1 MDEYNVYVS
10 GRFVATST
18 KEEILKDYDL
28 TEEEFQAICKDK
40 RKRTSTSNNSAIV
53 KSISKSSET
62 GSHIVEEIADV
73 EIMLEQLKLLMDCNN
88 EVEKVKVSK
97 INRQLKRLGIGM

>member
-1 MDEYNVYVS
+1 M
-10 GRFVATST
+10 R
-18 KEEILKDYDL
+18 EEIRLLANMYGYEL
-28 TEEEFQAICKDK
+28 QSRQCIEELSELIQAICKDK

>member
-28 TEEEFQAICKDK
+28 TEEEFQARVGAKKKYKLYFGRIYKQKTKNMPLIKDWDETMQK
-40 RKRTSTSNNSAIV
+40 IRDRAKNKKKRT
-53 KSISKSSET
+53 K
-62 GSHIVEEIADV
+62 
-73 EIMLEQLKLLMDCNN
+73 LKI
-88 EVEKVKVSK
+88 K
-97 INRQLKRLGIGM
+97 